1 MNFCTTLQSITH
13 ISKSLGVLLLPP
25 LFLPKD
31 PSSNLVLVHVFLL
44 GILQGLKGTDYMI
57 LTTNVYLSR
66 DVIFHETTFPFHSMQ
81 SSPSL
86 IDLFPELV
94 LPIISS
100 DIHLPEPTAP
110 SSSSSITLRRSLR
123 PHKHPTY
130 LQDYH
135 CHLLRS
141 HDLSDH
147 VSLPYPFPLS
157 KVLSY
162 DRLSASYKQFILN
175 VSSHFE
181 PKFYHQAVLYSIR
194 QCKMNYQLWIVIR
207 HGL

>member
-1 MNFCTTLQSITH
+1 
-13 ISKSLGVLLLPP
+13 
-25 LFLPKD
+25 
-31 PSSNLVLVHVFLL
+31 
-44 GILQGLKGTDYMI
+44 
-57 LTTNVYLSR
+57 
-66 DVIFHETTFPFHSMQ
+66 MQ

-110 SSSSSITLRRSLR
+110 SSFSSITLRRSLR

-130 LQDYH
+130 LQDYL

-147 VSLPYPFPLS
+147 VSRPYPFPLS

-175 VSSHFE
+175 VSSQFE
-181 PKFYHQAVLYSIR
+181 PKFYHQAVLYPEWR
-194 QCKMNYQLWIVIR
+194 QAMQDELSALDRNKTLLDLYFCTDRSSFR